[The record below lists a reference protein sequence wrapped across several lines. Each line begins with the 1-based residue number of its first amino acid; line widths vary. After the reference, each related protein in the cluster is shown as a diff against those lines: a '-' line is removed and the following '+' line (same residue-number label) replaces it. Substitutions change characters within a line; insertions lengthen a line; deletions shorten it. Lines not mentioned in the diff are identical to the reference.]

1 MDRERR
7 RLFKVV
13 LIKLKGGCE
22 FFKGGSFGI
31 CEIREKSVVLR
42 KR

>member
-22 FFKGGSFGI
+22 FFKG
-31 CEIREKSVVLR
+31 VVLEFV
-42 KR
+42 K